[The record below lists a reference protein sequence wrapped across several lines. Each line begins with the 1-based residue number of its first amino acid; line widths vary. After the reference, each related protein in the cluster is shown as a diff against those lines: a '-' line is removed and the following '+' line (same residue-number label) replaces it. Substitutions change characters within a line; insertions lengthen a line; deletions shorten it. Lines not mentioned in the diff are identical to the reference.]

1 MAKKKNIVTLK
12 NMLKSNSA
20 NGKPLSDKQKKYFAD
35 LMAKQLGSY
44 QDGGAIVDPMG
55 QWAHPGQN
63 TIIPSNAITMKGVPY
78 QVLGISDTNDMKI
91 MQPGKNYKFKGKKVL
106 EIPLMQ
112 SGGSIVGKQ
121 IAPASTGVSI
131 PEYFVRQ
138 GMFKRPEDFLVLPQE
153 QKLLLVDQYMRDE
166 RGAIPI
172 ADSGATQMYKPGKLN
187 QDYVAN
193 VVGVKTKLRNGGPV
207 EIENLQ
213 GYYQDGGSVGKEVL
227 KALAPAALGLIPGAG
242 SVLAPMASAAIN
254 TIDAPKPIMPA
265 APKEEIRN
273 TTNPFTGMS
282 YKFGGSLGNRAKYLK
297 SVNSNA
303 IKETTDPRFYI
314 TSGDSHEDASG
325 GEEAVVSGG
334 ARLKFEKG
342 ELFNDKAK
350 AFISKLIMREKKAM
364 PLFKVDRD
372 DNITKNSRDLAWEDL
387 VKANNEMNMAKGQ
400 PDRMIMRNGGPLD
413 IPSDQMTDSTAIIP
427 TNTTT
432 NTASINQFPWGALV
446 NVPGMLADF
455 GTAAG
460 GAEVQKEYSL
470 DPAKRLMEGLQ
481 PSYAAFD
488 QAKND
493 LKTGLNT
500 ALYNIDANTSGG
512 AANANKQNV
521 YSKYLGSLTD
531 LAVNKATQ
539 MYSDKLTKATALAG
553 MEGQEIQQKYAIDN
567 INDANRAAVRNKFG
581 EGMAKIGEGIA
592 GFAEQRNADK
602 TNALTLSLAQQM
614 ATNYGFDIEK
624 VYKLLQ
630 SGVPQEDIIKYLS

>member
-1 MAKKKNIVTLK
+1 
-12 NMLKSNSA
+12 
-20 NGKPLSDKQKKYFAD
+20 
-35 LMAKQLGSY
+35 
-44 QDGGAIVDPMG
+44 
-55 QWAHPGQN
+55 
-63 TIIPSNAITMKGVPY
+63 
-78 QVLGISDTNDMKI
+78 
-91 MQPGKNYKFKGKKVL
+91 
-106 EIPLMQ
+106 
-112 SGGSIVGKQ
+112 
-121 IAPASTGVSI
+121 
-131 PEYFVRQ
+131 
-138 GMFKRPEDFLVLPQE
+138 
-153 QKLLLVDQYMRDE
+153 
-166 RGAIPI
+166 
-172 ADSGATQMYKPGKLN
+172 
-187 QDYVAN
+187 
-193 VVGVKTKLRNGGPV
+193 
-207 EIENLQ
+207 
-213 GYYQDGGSVGKEVL
+213 
-227 KALAPAALGLIPGAG
+227 
-242 SVLAPMASAAIN
+242 
-254 TIDAPKPIMPA
+254 
-265 APKEEIRN
+265 
-273 TTNPFTGMS
+273 
-282 YKFGGSLGNRAKYLK
+282 
-297 SVNSNA
+297 
-303 IKETTDPRFYI
+303 
-314 TSGDSHEDASG
+314 
-325 GEEAVVSGG
+325 
-334 ARLKFEKG
+334 
-342 ELFNDKAK
+342 
-350 AFISKLIMREKKAM
+350 
-364 PLFKVDRD
+364 
-372 DNITKNSRDLAWEDL
+372 
-387 VKANNEMNMAKGQ
+387 
-400 PDRMIMRNGGPLD
+400 
-413 IPSDQMTDSTAIIP
+413 MTDSTAIIP